1 MAHTFKPQADSEYIC
16 TPDYCGIIYKS
27 FDSARKLLNA
37 YNVVIDTYA
46 ACVKGRIDGYYCF
59 SYKLRPLE
67 DLNKIVKDC
76 ELLLFKKTHDLNC
89 EDCFYFISE
98 DTLENLPLRE
108 LEDVYYV

>member
-1 MAHTFKPQADSEYIC
+1 MTYSYKPQKDSEFIC
-16 TPDYCGIIYKS
+16 TDDYCGIVFTS
-27 FDSARKLLNA
+27 FNSAKVLLNSF
-37 YNVVIDTYA
+37 NVVVDSYA
-46 ACVKGRIDGYYCF
+46 ACVKGLIDGYYCF

-108 LEDVYYV
+108 LEEVYYV